1 MAPISVTVASAADE
15 PRAIST
21 IVLAFTN
28 DPVLRWV
35 YPDSD
40 QYLTH
45 FPGFAK
51 LFDGGAFEHGTAYYS
66 EGFKGAALWLPP
78 GAQQDEEP
86 LVELLQSSVDER
98 RQEDLFAMLEQMGSY
113 HPEEP
118 LWYLPLIGVDPAEQ
132 GKGHGSALLA
142 HVLAVCDR
150 DHSGAYLENS
160 NPGNTPLYER
170 HGFEVIAEIQVGDSP
185 PLLPMMRTAR

>member
-1 MAPISVTVASAADE
+1 MAPISVAVVSAADE
-15 PRAIST
+15 ARTIST
-21 IVLAFTN
+21 IVLAFSA
-28 DPVLRWV
+28 DPVLRWA

-51 LFDGGAFEHGTAYYS
+51 LFGGGAFEHRTAYCS
-66 EGFKGAALWLPP
+66 DGFKGAALWLPP
-78 GAQQDEEP
+78 GAQPDEEP
-86 LVELLQSSVDER
+86 LVGLIQSSVEER
-98 RQEDLFAMLEQMGSY
+98 IQEDMFAMLEQMGSH

-118 LWYLPLIGVDPAEQ
+118 LWYLPLIGVDPAQQ
-132 GKGHGSALLA
+132 GKGHGSALLE

-160 NPGNTPLYER
+160 NPRSTPLYER

-185 PLLPMMRTAR
+185 PLWPMIRTAR